1 MVGCW
6 ESLIKTIKQCLS
18 AILKNIVTTVET
30 LTTVLYELDYI
41 VDNRPVL
48 PISDSII
55 DYNVLKPNNFLLDY
69 KSCGVN
75 VRNGVQVNQRSTKM
89 ETSTKHS

>member
-18 AILKNIVTTVET
+18 AVLKNIVTTVET

-41 VDNRPVL
+41 VDNRSVL

-69 KSCGVN
+69 KSGGVN

>member
-1 MVGCW
+1 MVDCW

-41 VDNRPVL
+41 VDNRSVL

-69 KSCGVN
+69 KSGGVN

>member
-30 LTTVLYELDYI
+30 LTTILYELDYI
-41 VDNRPVL
+41 ADNRSVL

-55 DYNVLKPNNFLLDY
+55 DYNVLKPIISY
-69 KSCGVN
+69 
-75 VRNGVQVNQRSTKM
+75 
-89 ETSTKHS
+89 